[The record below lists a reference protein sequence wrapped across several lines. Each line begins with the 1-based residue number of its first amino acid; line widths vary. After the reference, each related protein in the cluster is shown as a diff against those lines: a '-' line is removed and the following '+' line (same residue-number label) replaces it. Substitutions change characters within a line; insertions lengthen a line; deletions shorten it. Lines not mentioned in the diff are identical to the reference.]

1 MTRTVQPLHD
11 IEEKIFMIK
20 IAEAFNNKKAFIPFI
35 TCGDPDLE
43 TTKKIIKEM
52 AENGADLIEL
62 GIPFS
67 DPTAEGPVIM
77 EANIRALKNHITTD
91 DVFEMVMSV
100 KKEVDIP
107 LVFMTYANV
116 VYSYGIERFFKRCK
130 ETGICG
136 IILPDVPFEEKAEFE
151 DTALEYDVEFVS
163 MIAPTSEDRID
174 TISRGAKGFIYIVS
188 SLGVTGTRTEFNSN
202 IRGLVDRVRNNTN
215 VPCAVGFGISTP
227 EQAAEMAGIA
237 DGAIVGSAIVRVI
250 AQYGKEAPKHVG
262 EFVRN
267 MKEAYYVS

>member
-1 MTRTVQPLHD
+1 MSRIT
-11 IEEKIFMIK
+11 
-20 IAEAFNNKKAFIPFI
+20 EAFTKKAFIPFI
-35 TCGDPDLE
+35 TCGDPDLD

-77 EANIRALKNHITTD
+77 EANIRALSNNITTD
-91 DVFEMVMSV
+91 DVFKMVS
-100 KKEVDIP
+100 EVSSEVNIP

-116 VYSYGIERFFKRCK
+116 VFSYGVDRFFEKCK

-151 DTALEYDVEFVS
+151 DAAMEYDVEFIS

-174 TISRGAKGFIYIVS
+174 MISADAHGFIYIVS
-188 SLGVTGTRTEFNSN
+188 SLGVTGTRAQLNGN
-202 IRGLVDRVRNNTN
+202 IRALVDRVRKNTD
-215 VPCAVGFGISTP
+215 VPTAIGFGISTP
-227 EQAAEMAGIA
+227 EQAAEMADIA
-237 DGAIVGSAIVRVI
+237 DGAIVGSAIVKVI
-250 AQYGKEAPKHVG
+250 EKYGKNAPEHVG
-262 EFVRN
+262 KFVKS